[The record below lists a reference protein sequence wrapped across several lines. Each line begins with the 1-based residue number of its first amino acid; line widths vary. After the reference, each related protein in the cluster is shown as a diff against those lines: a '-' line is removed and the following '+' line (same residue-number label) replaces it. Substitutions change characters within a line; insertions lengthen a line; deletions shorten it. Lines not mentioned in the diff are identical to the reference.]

1 MEITIREISGK
12 KALKKYVQFNIDLY
26 KENPYAVPPL
36 IFTPD
41 TPPAHGQSPERR
53 SVYRTFRTIFVGQ
66 EGRHPGSP
74 VQDGNNDTDHAIPA
88 PRHSG
93 HVAHHAGAEILQR
106 QKDLYSAGH
115 HDELRLR
122 PHHRPL
128 LRRTVSRGSGRGRF
142 RRKQLVVPGPDNRS
156 GSMDLMAAST
166 RRVGVSITTMA
177 SRTSVILPIVWA
189 ALFLGER
196 ITGWELLGT
205 ALVMLAF
212 VFIIYRPHDK
222 GTDTATGRNERLK
235 TVLLPVGVFLS
246 VGFIA
251 VCMKT
256 SQHLIKTEGCYETDY
271 PVFEIMLFSA
281 AFLGAVAYYAAKEG
295 REAFRFRWKS
305 IAGGL
310 CLGTFNYFVTF
321 GLMHGL
327 KYFSSSTFYGIYNIS
342 VVLLTTLV
350 GIAAF
355 GEKLDGR
362 KTVGMLFAVA
372 SIFVL
377 GFLGGSL

>member
-1 MEITIREISGK
+1 MPFLLLFLLRTRRPHTDKVRKGGTFTELFALSLSGRRAGIPVLLSKTETTIQTMQYLLLAIAAMSLIML
-12 KALKKYVQFNIDLY
+12 ALKFFNVKKIYIPQAIMTNYAFALIIALFSGGRYLAAADAGGFGGNGWGDL
-26 KENPYAVPPL
+26 AL
-36 IFTPD
+36 IT
-41 TPPAHGQSPERR
+41 
-53 SVYRTFRTIFVGQ
+53 
-66 EGRHPGSP
+66 
-74 VQDGNNDTDHAIPA
+74 
-88 PRHSG
+88 
-93 HVAHHAGAEILQR
+93 GA
-106 QKDLYSAGH
+106 LY
-115 HDELRLR
+115 
-122 PHHRPL
+122 
-128 LRRTVSRGSGRGRF
+128 F
-142 RRKQLVVPGPDNRS
+142 

-321 GLMHGL
+321 GLMHGF

>member
-1 MEITIREISGK
+1 MQYLLLAIAAMSLIML
-12 KALKKYVQFNIDLY
+12 ALKFFNVKKIYIPQAIMTNYAFALIIALFSGGRYLAAADAGGFGGNGWWYLALITGALY
-26 KENPYAVPPL
+26 
-36 IFTPD
+36 F
-41 TPPAHGQSPERR
+41 
-53 SVYRTFRTIFVGQ
+53 
-66 EGRHPGSP
+66 
-74 VQDGNNDTDHAIPA
+74 
-88 PRHSG
+88 
-93 HVAHHAGAEILQR
+93 
-106 QKDLYSAGH
+106 
-115 HDELRLR
+115 
-122 PHHRPL
+122 
-128 LRRTVSRGSGRGRF
+128 
-142 RRKQLVVPGPDNRS
+142 

-222 GTDTATGRNERLK
+222 GPDTATGRNERLK

-310 CLGTFNYFVTF
+310 CLGTFNYCVTF